1 MCGIVGWVG
10 EPDVDLA
17 IQMRDR
23 LTHRGP
29 DDAGM
34 WYEPGRGVWLGQ
46 RRLSILDLSPA
57 GHQPMVSPGRRYVIT
72 YNGEIYNYLEL
83 REELEAQGVVFRGNS
98 DTEVLVTAIERWGM
112 EATIERI
119 AGMFA
124 FGVYDLHEDVLWL
137 VRDRIGIKPLYYAHR
152 PGQIVFASE
161 LQALRPVPWVDR
173 EIDRDALASYLQYMC
188 VPAPASIL
196 RGVRK
201 LRGGEWLRWD
211 RQSLQLGRYWT
222 VEQAMRRGKQQPLVC
237 SLRDAG
243 EALEEQLL
251 AHVKAHMVSD
261 VPLGAFLSGGIDSSL
276 IVALMQRASNRPVKT
291 YTIGFAEK
299 SHDESDY
306 ARQVAMH
313 LGTEHHEEILSAN
326 HLLAL
331 VPRIAATYDEPFA
344 DNSCIPTYLLS
355 QFARRDVTVVLAG
368 DGGDELFG
376 GYPRYF
382 WAGRI
387 QKWQRRLTR
396 PGARLIGHFLSGLPV
411 SVLDGPV
418 ARITGKRFSG
428 SEGLSQRVRRFG
440 GYLCSTPSDVYADMI
455 AVWPCPDVLLGCT
468 GETQLG
474 PDPSRFPGVDWADQ
488 MMAVDLENFLPDD
501 VLTKVDRASM
511 AVSLE
516 VRVPYLDHRFVE
528 WAWRVP
534 LEMKVASSGD
544 RGKLILREVL
554 SRYVPASWIERPKMG
569 FGVPMHHWLRNEL
582 RPWAEDMLAETN
594 LKRCGLFDV
603 PVVRRVWREHLKGRN
618 HSVRIWTIL
627 AFLQWQEVWC
637 W

>member
-10 EPDVDLA
+10 EPDMDLA
-17 IQMRDR
+17 LQMRDC
-23 LTHRGP
+23 LIHRGP

-34 WYEPGRGVWLGQ
+34 WYDPEKGVWLGQ

-57 GHQPMVSPGRRYVIT
+57 GHQPMVSPGGRYVIT
-72 YNGEIYNYLEL
+72 YNGEIYNYPEL
-83 REELEAQGVVFRGNS
+83 REELVTQGVVFRGNS
-98 DTEVLVTAIERWGM
+98 DTEVLVAAIELWGM
-112 EATIERI
+112 EATVERI

-124 FGVYDLHEDVLWL
+124 FAVYDRHEDALWL

-161 LQALRPVPWVDR
+161 LQALRPVPWIDR

-211 RQSLQLGRYWT
+211 RRSLQSGRYWT
-222 VEQAMRRGKQQPLVC
+222 VEQAMRRGKQHPLVC

-276 IVALMQRASNRPVKT
+276 IVALMQKASNRPVKT
-291 YTIGFAEK
+291 YTIGFSEK
-299 SHDESDY
+299 SHDESGY
-306 ARQVAMH
+306 ARQIATH
-313 LGTEHHEEILSAN
+313 LSTEHHEEILSASN
-326 HLLAL
+326 LLAL

-387 QKWQRRLTR
+387 QTWQQRLTR
-396 PGARLIGHFLSGLPV
+396 PGARLIGHLLRGLPV
-411 SVLDGPV
+411 SLLDGPV
-418 ARITGKRFSG
+418 THVAGERFSG
-428 SEGLSQRVRRFG
+428 SEGLSQRIHRFG
-440 GYLCSTPSDVYADMI
+440 GYLCSTPADVYTEMI
-455 AVWPCPDVLLGCT
+455 AVWSCPEILLGGGC
-468 GETQLG
+468 ETRLG
-474 PDPSRFPGVDWADQ
+474 PDPSRFPGVNWAEQ
-488 MMAVDLENFLPDD
+488 MMAVDMENFLPDD

-534 LEMKVASSGD
+534 LAMKVASSGD

-554 SRYVPASWIERPKMG
+554 SRYVPASWIERPKRG
-569 FGVPMHHWLRNEL
+569 FGVPMHRWLREEL
-582 RPWAEDMLAETN
+582 RLWAEDMLSETN

-603 PVVRRVWREHLKGRN
+603 ATVRRVWQEHLKGRN
-618 HSVRIWTIL
+618 HGIRIWTIL
-627 AFLQWQEVWC
+627 AFLQWQEAWC